1 MERTRTVKT
10 REGVLVELH
19 LALAREHLFTQE
31 KLLANARRIKEI
43 A

>member
-10 REGVLVELH
+10 RDGMLIELH
-19 LALAREHLFTQE
+19 LALAHEHLFTQG

-43 A
+43 T